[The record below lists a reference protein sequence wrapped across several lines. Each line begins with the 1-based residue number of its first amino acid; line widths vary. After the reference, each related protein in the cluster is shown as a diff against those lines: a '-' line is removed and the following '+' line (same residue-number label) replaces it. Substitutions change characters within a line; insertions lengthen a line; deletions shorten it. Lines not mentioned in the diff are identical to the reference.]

1 MSARVLGLGFGL
13 ALVTALGGCAVG
25 NQLVA
30 PHDEYRLYRAVHL
43 APTLEGRLAA
53 ANRYLHVAPDGA
65 YAPEVKTWF
74 KSAEQ
79 AYLVRAHDRL
89 PMLTAYAQGL
99 PDGPNIAEVQSRID
113 ELKTTAAFNVAHVQR
128 QGERVESIEAGLER
142 ASQQRKSFVAELSEW
157 LGALAAVRSFGQPP
171 SALPP
176 ALGQKLGLGDPAL
189 SCPLDLCVKSLA
201 PRFAIPR
208 DKGQLIPRE
217 APYSVEIQLA
227 NGSVAAVRLRGR
239 ELFSRIGEALDLRP
253 VSFADPQS
261 RAEAIGRALAL
272 VGNGLGPTLAATTC
286 ERPAVSPVV
295 LDHACDGVHVTVTAA
310 VDAGDDD
317 HVDFA
322 PEAPPTPPAPPAP
335 PKKH

>member
-1 MSARVLGLGFGL
+1 MSGRVVHLGFAL
-13 ALVTALGGCAVG
+13 AFVAALEGCAVG

-30 PHDEYRLYRAVHL
+30 PHDEYRLYRTMHL

-89 PMLTAYAQGL
+89 PMLNAYAQSL
-99 PDGPNIAEVQSRID
+99 PDGPSIAEVTARID
-113 ELKTTAAFNVAHVQR
+113 ELKTTAAFNVARVQR
-128 QGERVESIEAGLER
+128 QDERVESIEAGLER
-142 ASQQRKSFVAELSEW
+142 ASAQRKAFIAELSDW
-157 LGALAAVRSFGQPP
+157 LGVLAAVRSFGQPT

-176 ALGQKLGLGDPAL
+176 ALTQKLGLGDPATA
-189 SCPLDLCVKSLA
+189 CPLDLCVKSFA

-208 DKGQLIPRE
+208 EQGQLIPRE
-217 APYSVEIQLA
+217 APYSIEIQLA
-227 NGSVAAVRLRGR
+227 NGAVAALRLRGR

-261 RAEAIGRALAL
+261 RAEAIGRALSL
-272 VGNGLGPTLAATTC
+272 VGNGLGPTLGAATC
-286 ERPAVSPVV
+286 EKPAVSPVV

-317 HVDFA
+317 HVDFT
-322 PEAPPTPPAPPAP
+322 PEAPPAPPAP
-335 PKKH
+335 PTPPKKH

>member
-1 MSARVLGLGFGL
+1 MSRRAARLGLGL
-13 ALVTALGGCAVG
+13 ALFAALGGCAVG

-30 PHDEYRLYRAVHL
+30 PHDEYRLYRTMHVG
-43 APTLEGRLAA
+43 PTVETRLAA

-65 YAPEVKTWF
+65 YAPEVKAWF

-89 PMLTAYAQGL
+89 PMLNAYARGL
-99 PDGPNIAEVQSRID
+99 PDGPSIADVQSRID
-113 ELKTTAAFNVAHVQR
+113 ELKTTASFNVARVQR
-128 QGERVESIEAGLER
+128 QGERVESLEAGLER
-142 ASQQRKSFVAELSEW
+142 AAAQRKAFVAELSEW
-157 LGALAAVRSFGQPP
+157 LATLAAVRSFGQSP

-176 ALGQKLGLGDPAL
+176 ALKEKLGLGDPATA
-189 SCPLDLCVKSLA
+189 CPLELCVKSFA

-208 DKGQLIPRE
+208 AAGQLIPRE

-227 NGSVAAVRLRGR
+227 NGGVAALRLRGR

-261 RAEAIGRALAL
+261 RAEAIGRALSL
-272 VGNGLGPTLAATTC
+272 VGNGLGPALGAATC
-286 ERPAVSPVV
+286 EKPAVSPVV

-310 VDAGDDD
+310 IDAGDDD

-322 PEAPPTPPAPPAP
+322 PEAPAAA
-335 PKKH
+335 H